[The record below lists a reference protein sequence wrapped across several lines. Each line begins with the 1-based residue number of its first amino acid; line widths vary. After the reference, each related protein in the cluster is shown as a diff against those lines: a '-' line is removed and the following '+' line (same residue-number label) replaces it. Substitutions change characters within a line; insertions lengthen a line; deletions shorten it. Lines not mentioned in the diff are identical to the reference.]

1 MESKLIFLLHLGI
14 VLMAAKVGGVISK
27 RLKQPAVLGQIIVGI
42 VLGFI
47 LKKTDTISHMSEIGV
62 VFLMFI
68 AGLETDVNELK
79 ASGKSSS
86 MIALG
91 GVVVP
96 LAMVA
101 IGIYLF
107 TGNLLQ
113 SIFMGVIA
121 SATSVSISVQT
132 LREIGKMRTKQGIGI
147 LGAAIIDD
155 VVGIILLTLVVGLK
169 SPGENGNICLV
180 MAKISGFFVLTF
192 IVGFI
197 IIKVIKGCFNCER
210 NELDEH
216 VLVISIVLCF
226 IMAYI
231 SEELGVAAITGA
243 YFAGVIISMTDY
255 RHKIS
260 HEISRISYAIF
271 IPIFF
276 VSIGLGVDIKAAL
289 SAVSLGVVLI
299 VLASVGK
306 IIGCGFGARISGFS
320 KIQSLQIGVGM
331 VPRAEVAI
339 IIANLGLSLDIITH
353 AHLAAVLL
361 MVITTTLLTP
371 SMLKRTFSKEDV
383 NKDSALAK

>member
-1 MESKLIFLLHLGI
+1 MESKLIFFLHLGI
-14 VLMAAKVGGVISK
+14 VLMAAKLGGVVSK
-27 RLKQPAVLGQIIVGI
+27 KLKQPAVLGQIIAGI
-42 VLGFI
+42 LLGFV
-47 LKKTDTISHMSEIGV
+47 LQKTETITHMSDIGV

-68 AGLETDVNELK
+68 AGLETDVNELR

-86 MIALG
+86 MIAFG
-91 GVVVP
+91 GVVMP

-101 IGIYLF
+101 IGIYLY
-107 TGNLLQ
+107 TGDLFQ

-132 LREIGKMRTKQGIGI
+132 LREIGKMRTRQGIGI

-169 SPGENGNICLV
+169 APGENSGIFTV
-180 MAKISGFFVLTF
+180 IAKIGIFFVITF

-197 IIKVIKGCFNCER
+197 VIKIIKKFFDSEKT
-210 NELDEH
+210 ELDEH
-216 VLVISIVLCF
+216 VLVISIVMCF
-226 IMAYI
+226 IMAFV
-231 SEELGVAAITGA
+231 SEELGVASITGA
-243 YFAGVIISMTDY
+243 YFAGVIISMTNY

-271 IPIFF
+271 TPIFF

-299 VLASVGK
+299 VLASLGK
-306 IIGCGFGARISGFS
+306 VIGCGVGARASGFS
-320 KIQSLQIGVGM
+320 KIQAIQIGVGM

-339 IIANLGLSLDIITH
+339 IIANLGLSIGIIGQSQ
-353 AHLAAVLL
+353 LAAVLL
-361 MVITTTLLTP
+361 MVITTTLVTP
-371 SMLKRTFSKEDV
+371 SLLKASFAKEDKE
-383 NKDSALAK
+383 NTSACS

>member
-1 MESKLIFLLHLGI
+1 MESKLIFFLHLGI
-14 VLMAAKVGGVISK
+14 VLMAAKVGGVISRK
-27 RLKQPAVLGQIIVGI
+27 FKQPAVLGQIIVGI
-42 VLGFI
+42 VLGFVLKETETI
-47 LKKTDTISHMSEIGV
+47 LHMSEIGV

-68 AGLETDVNELK
+68 AGLETDVNELR

-101 IGIYLF
+101 IGIYLY
-107 TGNLLQ
+107 TGNLFQ

-132 LREIGKMRTKQGIGI
+132 LREIGKMRTRQGIGI

-169 SPGENGNICLV
+169 SPGENSSILMV
-180 MAKISGFFVLTF
+180 LAKIGSFFAITF
-192 IVGFI
+192 VVGYIVT
-197 IIKVIKGCFNCER
+197 KVIKRYFDCER

-226 IMAYI
+226 IMAYV
-231 SEELGVAAITGA
+231 SENLGVAAITGA
-243 YFAGVIISMTDY
+243 YFAGVIISMTEY

-276 VSIGLGVDIKAAL
+276 VSIGLGVDVKAAL
-289 SAVSLGVVLI
+289 SAISLGALLI
-299 VLASVGK
+299 ILASLGK
-306 IIGCGFGARISGFS
+306 VVGCGIGARVSGFS

-339 IIANLGLSLDIITH
+339 IIANLGLSLKIITH

-371 SMLKRTFSKEDV
+371 SLLKNTFAKEDM
-383 NKDSALAK
+383 NKEPALAK